1 MYSAPNEKVTPPA
14 DTAKY
19 IRIGI
24 VAAIGLII
32 FAIVGNQGVILS
44 MNFSEFGE
52 KFTKPLFYAVVS
64 AIILPVIALV
74 RVNIIRRSSIFWF
87 GVKTAISFLGSSGSR
102 EPITNNI
109 KLFRD
114 YKLSPLQ
121 FVIWQITKV
130 LLFGA
135 FFVNVMFGFAAMEF
149 IDGNTLGIEN
159 LPILFSLPFVTPP
172 MDSSYAMENV
182 IPMVPVLVILLPAIL
197 AVIGLRLVLYV
208 GLHTIINVATSYIHD
223 TAEGKPRYLNYVSSI
238 EAVIGIGILWG

>member
-64 AIILPVIALV
+64 AVILPVIALV

-87 GVKTAISFLGSSGSR
+87 GIKTAISFLGSSGSK

-109 KLFRD
+109 KLF
-114 YKLSPLQ
+114 
-121 FVIWQITKV
+121 VIT
-130 LLFGA
+130 
-135 FFVNVMFGFAAMEF
+135 N
-149 IDGNTLGIEN
+149 
-159 LPILFSLPFVTPP
+159 
-172 MDSSYAMENV
+172 
-182 IPMVPVLVILLPAIL
+182 
-197 AVIGLRLVLYV
+197 
-208 GLHTIINVATSYIHD
+208 
-223 TAEGKPRYLNYVSSI
+223 
-238 EAVIGIGILWG
+238 